1 MKTLLNISDYDSFSS
16 LNEMMEGYKQGGMV
30 LILGKKLDNGE
41 KRIFACPIKT
51 VIHSPRT
58 LINGQ
63 EGSPAKM
70 VILHDDTYR
79 IEMDSSGKFSSH
91 KISGRDKALGILSN
105 KIALN
110 KNKTP
115 YHWISTN
122 YQSIGSLISGMGNIL
137 KTIPDIRWE
146 K

>member
-1 MKTLLNISDYDSFSS
+1 MKTLLNITDYDSFTP
-16 LNEMMEGYKQGGMV
+16 LNEKMDGYKQGGMV
-30 LILGKKLDNGE
+30 LMLGKKLEDGS
-41 KRIFACPIKT
+41 RRLFACPIKT

-58 LINGQ
+58 KINSQ

-70 VILHDDTYR
+70 VILDDDTYR
-79 IEMDSSGKFSSH
+79 IQMDSSGKFSSF
-91 KISGRDKALGILSN
+91 KISGRDKAIGTISN

-122 YQSIGSLISGMGNIL
+122 YQSIGALISGMGSIL

>member
-1 MKTLLNISDYDSFSS
+1 MKELLNITDYDSFSP
-16 LNEMMEGYKQGGMV
+16 LNEMMDGYKQGGMV
-30 LILGKKLDNGE
+30 LLFGKKLENDE
-41 KRIFACPIKT
+41 KRLFACPIKT

-58 LINGQ
+58 KINSQ

-79 IEMDSSGKFSSH
+79 IEMDSFGKFTSH
-91 KISGRDKALGILSN
+91 KISGRDKALGILAN

-110 KNKTP
+110 RNKTP

-122 YQSIGSLISGMGNIL
+122 YQSIGSLISGMGNTL
-137 KTIPDIRWE
+137 KTIPEVRW
-146 K
+146 KD

>member
-1 MKTLLNISDYDSFSS
+1 MKTLLNITDYDSFTP
-16 LNEMMEGYKQGGMV
+16 LNEMMDGYKQGGMV
-30 LILGKKLDNGE
+30 LMLGKKLEDGS
-41 KRIFACPIKT
+41 RRLFACPIKT

-58 LINGQ
+58 KINSQ

-70 VILHDDTYR
+70 VILDDDTYR
-79 IEMDSSGKFSSH
+79 IQMDSSGKFSSF
-91 KISGRDKALGILSN
+91 KISGRDKAIGTISN

-122 YQSIGSLISGMGNIL
+122 YQSIGSLISGMGSTL
-137 KTIPDIRWE
+137 KTISDIRW
-146 K
+146 KD

>member
-1 MKTLLNISDYDSFSS
+1 MKELLNIKDYDSFSP
-16 LNEMMEGYKQGGMV
+16 LNEMMDGYKQGGMV
-30 LILGKKLDNGE
+30 LILGKKLENGE

-58 LINGQ
+58 KINGK

-79 IEMDSSGKFSSH
+79 IEMDSSGKFTSH
-91 KISGRDKALGILSN
+91 KISGRDKALGILGN

-122 YQSIGSLISGMGNIL
+122 YQSVGSLISGMDNIL
-137 KTIPDIRWE
+137 KSIPDIRW
-146 K
+146 KN

>member
-1 MKTLLNISDYDSFSS
+1 MIKLLNISDYDSFTS

-30 LILGKKLDNGE
+30 LILGKKMEDGT
-41 KRIFACPIKT
+41 KRIFASPIKT

-58 LINGQ
+58 RMNSQ
-63 EGSPAKM
+63 EGNPAKM

-79 IEMDSSGKFSSH
+79 IEMDSSGKFFSH
-91 KISGRDKALGILSN
+91 KIPNRDKAIGTLGN